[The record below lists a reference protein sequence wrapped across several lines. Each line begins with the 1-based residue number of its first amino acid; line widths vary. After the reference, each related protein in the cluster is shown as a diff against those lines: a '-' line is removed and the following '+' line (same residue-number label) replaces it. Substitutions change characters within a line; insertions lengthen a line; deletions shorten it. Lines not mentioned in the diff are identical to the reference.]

1 MSNKNDTV
9 RGHVWNSNDWN
20 GVKKLLIE
28 QEIIK
33 DYNKSNNDLRMIVKK
48 NLMNIQKENRR
59 IYNKKCNQY

>member
-1 MSNKNDTV
+1 M
-9 RGHVWNSNDWN
+9 
-20 GVKKLLIE
+20 KKLLIE

-33 DYNKSNNDLRMIVKK
+33 DYNKNNNDLRMIVKK